1 MLENSELQSKKVI
14 TTSDEDVFGKKKRPK
29 ATRGREYSLE
39 KKREHSKENRDILS
53 NVKELFG
60 SSTTP
65 K

>member
-1 MLENSELQSKKVI
+1 VI

-29 ATRGREYSLE
+29 ATRGGECSRENKLE
-39 KKREHSKENRDILS
+39 LSRDNRDILS

-60 SSTTP
+60 SSADA